1 MVNDS
6 THDSTACTVHVIE
19 IYRRCEGV
27 FRRLYAG
34 HQCYFCGVRFQVSE
48 ETASSGGSVGP
59 AEGESAAELA
69 RYRSHLDAH
78 YLKRHQQ
85 QQSTPGAGG
94 QQHRKWF
101 LCANDWLAYRP
112 EASQT
117 PLPEADTDERERA
130 FALSA
135 TTTGATGEAGVLA
148 VGGASASVKTES
160 GVVVDPRID
169 YQPAS
174 TDVAE
179 VCPHPGSR
187 APDLQS
193 DGGPSDHTAIR
204 STLTDL
210 KSSAHLGIYSNCFQA
225 FSFTCTR
232 ACTRIAP

>member
-1 MVNDS
+1 MIKI
-6 THDSTACTVHVIE
+6 H
-19 IYRRCEGV
+19 RRCEGV

-34 HQCYFCGVRFQVSE
+34 HQCYFCGVRFQVSD

-59 AEGESAAELA
+59 VDGELAAELV

-85 QQSTPGAGG
+85 QQSAPGAGG

-101 LCANDWLAYRP
+101 LCASDWLAYRP

-117 PLPEADTDERERA
+117 PLPEADTDERERG
-130 FALSA
+130 FASSA
-135 TTTGATGEAGVLA
+135 TATGTTGEAGALA
-148 VGGASASVKTES
+148 GGGASVKMES
-160 GVVVDPRID
+160 GLAVDRRID

-179 VCPHPGSR
+179 VCPNPGLR

-210 KSSAHLGIYSNCFQA
+210 KFSAHLGIYYNCFQA

-232 ACTRIAP
+232 NICSIVAFHL